1 MLRRLIL
8 VASISLAAACGD
20 DPANPFNRFAVSR
33 PPSAEAVL
41 LFVSG
46 SWTDAPGAPREILA
60 LNADGSK
67 LEQLTACAQSAQP
80 CDFIQVAPSPERNR
94 LIAIRTTPDAA
105 AGTSALYFMD
115 LSRAVETIIFPNRR
129 VLRAD
134 YSPDGTFVIFS
145 AIPAQT
151 TEEDLFYSQPNG
163 KEEQNLTTTPT
174 VSERNPRIDPFAR
187 TVVFEQSD
195 ASGASRI
202 YLYSNTPLT
211 SGPATGPALPG
222 TPYAV
227 GTDADPV
234 ISPDGR
240 SVAFTRLTGTGNG
253 GLGTWDLLTLRA
265 DGTSTPVVIATGPVY
280 RGAPAWGSAGIL
292 FVETDAAASRS
303 QLVLVKPDG
312 SGRTVLRTEN
322 ASEPDGLAPLASRQL
337 RALQLGNGFVS
348 QPITSVDSTKA
359 AKARSPKRTRSR
371 VVSRSSVANTVDTS
385 AEKTSRVTRCERIT
399 CPALPGRCRAR
410 RGSPGC

>member
-1 MLRRLIL
+1 MLRRLLLI
-8 VASISLAAACGD
+8 ASIALAAACGD
-20 DPANPFNRFAVSR
+20 DPATPYKRFVTSR
-33 PPSAEAVL
+33 PPSADAEL

-67 LEQLTACAQSAQP
+67 LEQLTACGQSATP
-80 CDFIQVAPSPERNR
+80 CDFIQAAPSPERNR

-129 VLRAD
+129 VFSAD
-134 YSPDGTFVIFS
+134 YSPDGTFVVFS

-151 TEEDLFYSQPNG
+151 TEGDLFYSQPNG
-163 KEEQNLTTTPT
+163 QAEQNLTTTPT
-174 VSERNPRIDPFAR
+174 VSERNPRIDPFGR

-195 ASGASRI
+195 ESGASRI
-202 YLYSNTPLT
+202 YLFTSTPLT

-234 ISPDGR
+234 ISPDGG
-240 SVAFTRLTGTGNG
+240 SVAFTRLTTTGNG
-253 GLGTWDLLTLRA
+253 GLGTWDLLTLKA
-265 DGTSTPVVIATGPVY
+265 NGTSTPVVIATGPVY
-280 RGAPAWGSAGIL
+280 RGAPDWGSRGIL
-292 FVETDAAASRS
+292 FVETDVALSRS
-303 QLVLVKPDG
+303 QLVLVQPDG

-322 ASEPDGLAPLASRQL
+322 ASSRM
-337 RALQLGNGFVS
+337 G
-348 QPITSVDSTKA
+348 
-359 AKARSPKRTRSR
+359 SPRW
-371 VVSRSSVANTVDTS
+371 
-385 AEKTSRVTRCERIT
+385 
-399 CPALPGRCRAR
+399 LPG
-410 RGSPGC
+410 S

>member
-1 MLRRLIL
+1 MLRRLAL

-20 DPANPFNRFAVSR
+20 DPTNPFNRFVTSR

-46 SWTDAPGAPREILA
+46 SWTDIPGAPREILA

-80 CDFIQVAPSPERNR
+80 CDFVQVAPSPERNR

-105 AGTSALYFMD
+105 AGASALYFMD

-129 VLRAD
+129 VLSAD

-145 AIPAQT
+145 AIAAQT
-151 TEEDLFYSQPNG
+151 TEGDLFYSQPTG

-187 TVVFEQSD
+187 TVVFERND
-195 ASGASRI
+195 ESGVSRI
-202 YLYSNTPLT
+202 YLYTNTPLT

-227 GTDADPV
+227 GADADPV
-234 ISPDGR
+234 LSPNGQ
-240 SVAFTRLTGTGNG
+240 SIAFTRLTGTGNG
-253 GLGTWDLLTLRA
+253 GLGTWDLLTQKA
-265 DGTSTPVVIATGPVY
+265 DGVSKPVVIATGPVY
-280 RGAPAWGSAGIL
+280 RGAPDWGSNGIL

-303 QLVLVKPDG
+303 QLVLIQPDG
-312 SGRTVLRTEN
+312 SGRTVLRTED
-322 ASEPDGLAPLASRQL
+322 A
-337 RALQLGNGFVS
+337 
-348 QPITSVDSTKA
+348 
-359 AKARSPKRTRSR
+359 
-371 VVSRSSVANTVDTS
+371 
-385 AEKTSRVTRCERIT
+385 TSRMGAPRW
-399 CPALPGRCRAR
+399 LP
-410 RGSPGC
+410 SS

>member
-134 YSPDGTFVIFS
+134 YSPDGTFVVFS

-234 ISPDGR
+234 ISPDGL

-322 ASEPDGLAPLASRQL
+322 ASSRM
-337 RALQLGNGFVS
+337 G
-348 QPITSVDSTKA
+348 
-359 AKARSPKRTRSR
+359 SPRW
-371 VVSRSSVANTVDTS
+371 
-385 AEKTSRVTRCERIT
+385 
-399 CPALPGRCRAR
+399 LPG
-410 RGSPGC
+410 S

>member
-1 MLRRLIL
+1 MLRRLAL

-20 DPANPFNRFAVSR
+20 DPANPFNRFVTSR

-46 SWTDAPGAPREILA
+46 SWTDIPGAPREILA

-129 VLRAD
+129 VLSAD

-145 AIPAQT
+145 AIAAQT
-151 TEEDLFYSQPNG
+151 TEGDLFYSQPNG

-187 TVVFEQSD
+187 TVVFEQND
-195 ASGASRI
+195 ASGVEPH
-202 YLYSNTPLT
+202 LPLLEHT
-211 SGPATGPALPG
+211 AHERPGHGAGAPGNALRRGDRRRPRHL
-222 TPYAV
+222 ARRR
-227 GTDADPV
+227 
-234 ISPDGR
+234 SPI
-240 SVAFTRLTGTGNG
+240 AFTRLTGTGNG
-253 GLGTWDLLTLRA
+253 GLGTWDLLTLKA
-265 DGTSTPVVIATGPVY
+265 DGMSKPVVIATGPVY
-280 RGAPAWGSAGIL
+280 RGAPDWGSSGIL

-303 QLVLVKPDG
+303 QLVLVQPDG

-322 ASEPDGLAPLASRQL
+322 A
-337 RALQLGNGFVS
+337 
-348 QPITSVDSTKA
+348 
-359 AKARSPKRTRSR
+359 
-371 VVSRSSVANTVDTS
+371 
-385 AEKTSRVTRCERIT
+385 TSRMGSPRW
-399 CPALPGRCRAR
+399 LPG
-410 RGSPGC
+410 S